1 MNKTLK
7 YSLIGLASFFLILL
21 GFYILLRWAKQDE
34 FLKYDDGVTI
44 EVYNSSEQAITDLS
58 FYIAFDRNQVHQD
71 VGTIDV
77 IGPGESTSLYTHQ
90 IKDTGNDKSLYLHYP
105 INKTKADVESL
116 AYLASNKPSKV
127 VVILEITGIDNTGRL
142 LFRVRGYEDVF
153 GKYEFDLSST
163 RE

>member
-7 YSLIGLASFFLILL
+7 YSLIGIVSFFLILF
-21 GFYILLRWAKQDE
+21 GFYILLRWAKQGE
-34 FLKYDDGVTI
+34 FLKYENAVTI
-44 EVYNSSEQAITDLS
+44 EVYNSSEEVITDLN
-58 FYIAFDRNQVHQD
+58 FYFAFDRNHVHQD

-77 IGPGESTSLYTHQ
+77 LEPGESTSLYNYQ
-90 IKDTGNDKSLYLHYP
+90 IKDRGNDRSLYLHYP
-105 INKTKADVESL
+105 INKAKADVESL
-116 AYLASNKPSKV
+116 AYLASYKPSKV